1 MREFLQ
7 QPQLHID
14 KKTIMKS
21 KQEIKKYFENGDIP
35 NQDQF
40 WEWQDSYWHKDEKI
54 PSDKVDIDLS
64 QKADLISGKV
74 PATQLP
80 SYVDDVLEF
89 SSLSTLP
96 AQGESGKIYITTD
109 NDKLFRWTG
118 TRYVDITQGDV
129 GTLQAVTERGNETT
143 ENVKLQGIY
152 FGGLASADNIII
164 GDESS
169 YVNNRAGGTIAIGKG
184 AKPEG
189 TDHIVIGNNAVASN
203 DSGSIGNT
211 VVGHFSMAQ
220 STGSSENTV
229 FGYNAFSNSNYAFA
243 NAIYGSYAGLFSAD
257 NLTQNTIFGYSSGCG
272 LGVNS
277 TNNVIIGAQSAFGN
291 AVLQNKLYI
300 HSSVSA
306 STKIVSD
313 ALISGDFIDR
323 YVNINGKLSVTPG
336 KMPSAD
342 SNYTKNIVAK
352 PDGTFGWENKIETI
366 PLSGTLTNKPL
377 AGSIE
382 YQGGDSTGINS
393 FGFYSKLSNEKSGFD
408 IQNDGTLTP
417 SMYLIGAGNFRTD
430 LYLSQDHVGV
440 GSTNPDFSGIKGNIY
455 YGDYYIDESYVQ
467 KKYVDKKLSH
477 STHEEKTD
485 GKWINGKPIYR
496 KTVVFD
502 TIPSN
507 GEIDLTTRFPNMELI
522 VSNQMFT
529 EWYAMD
535 IAFAGNQWR
544 GQAFIS
550 LQLDRVK
557 IEDIKNLGY
566 NYSLIDSFT
575 LTLEYTKTTD

>member
-1 MREFLQ
+1 
-7 QPQLHID
+7 
-14 KKTIMKS
+14 MKS
-21 KQEIKKYFENGDIP
+21 KQELKQYFENNDIP
-35 NQDQF
+35 KQEEF

-54 PSDKVDIDLS
+54 PADKVDLDLS
-64 QKADLISGKV
+64 QKADLVSGKV
-74 PATQLP
+74 PAAQLP

-89 SSLSTLP
+89 NSLSTLP
-96 AQGESGKIYITTD
+96 PQGESGKIYITTD
-109 NDKLFRWTG
+109 NDKLYRWTG

-129 GTLQAVTERGNETT
+129 GTLQAVTERGNQTT
-143 ENVKLQGIY
+143 ENVMLQGVY
-152 FGGLASADNIII
+152 FGGLASAENIII

-189 TDHIVIGNNAVASN
+189 TDHIVIGNNAVAIN

-211 VVGHFSMAQ
+211 VVGHFAMAQ

-229 FGYNAFSNSNYAFA
+229 FGYNAFSNANYAFA
-243 NAIYGSYAGLFSAD
+243 NTVYGSYAALFSGD
-257 NLTQNTIFGYSSGCG
+257 NLTQNTILGYSSGCG
-272 LGVNS
+272 LGTLS

-300 HSSVSA
+300 HSSQSTPSA
-306 STKIVSD
+306 IVSD
-313 ALISGDFIDR
+313 ALISGDFVDR

-336 KMPSAD
+336 KMPYAD
-342 SNYTKNIVAK
+342 SSYTKSIVAK
-352 PDGTFGWENKIETI
+352 PDGTFGWENKSEAV
-366 PLSGTLTNKPL
+366 PLSGTLINNPL
-377 AGSIE
+377 TGSIE

-417 SMYLIGAGNFRTD
+417 SMYLIGAGNSRTD
-430 LYLSQDHVGV
+430 LYLSQDHIGI
-440 GSTNPDFSGIKGNIY
+440 GSSNPNFSGIKGNIY
-455 YGDYYIDESYVQ
+455 YGDYYMDESYVQ
-467 KKYVDKKLSH
+467 KKYIDKKLSY
-477 STHEEKTD
+477 SNNEVKTG

-507 GEIDLTTRFPNMELI
+507 GIIGLTADFQDMEMI

-544 GQAFIS
+544 EQAFIT
-550 LQLDRVK
+550 LQPDTVT
-557 IEDIKNLGY
+557 IVDIKNPGY

>member
-1 MREFLQ
+1 
-7 QPQLHID
+7 
-14 KKTIMKS
+14 MKS
-21 KQEIKKYFENGDIP
+21 KQELKQYFENNDIP
-35 NQDQF
+35 KQEEF

-54 PSDKVDIDLS
+54 PADKVDLDLS
-64 QKADLISGKV
+64 QKADLVSGKV
-74 PATQLP
+74 PAAQLP
-80 SYVDDVLEF
+80 SYVDDVVEF
-89 SSLSTLP
+89 SSLSALP
-96 AQGESGKIYITTD
+96 PQGESGKIYITID
-109 NDKLFRWTG
+109 NEKLYRWTG

-129 GTLQAVTERGNETT
+129 GTLQAVTERGNQTT
-143 ENVKLQGIY
+143 ENVMLQGVY
-152 FGGLASADNIII
+152 FGGLASAENIII

-189 TDHIVIGNNAVASN
+189 TDHIVIGNNAVAIN

-211 VVGHFSMAQ
+211 VVGHFAMAQ

-229 FGYNAFSNSNYAFA
+229 FGYNAFSNANYAFA
-243 NAIYGSYAGLFSAD
+243 NTVYGSYAALFSGD
-257 NLTQNTIFGYSSGCG
+257 NLTQNTILGYSSGCG
-272 LGVNS
+272 LGTLS

-300 HSSVSA
+300 HSSQSTPSA
-306 STKIVSD
+306 IVSD
-313 ALISGDFIDR
+313 ALISGDFVDR

-342 SNYTKNIVAK
+342 SSYTKSIVAK
-352 PDGTFGWENKIETI
+352 PDGTFGWENKSEAV
-366 PLSGTLTNKPL
+366 PLSGTLINNPL
-377 AGSIE
+377 TGSIE

-417 SMYLIGAGNFRTD
+417 SMYLIGTGNSRTD
-430 LYLSQDHVGV
+430 LYLSQDHVGI
-440 GSTNPDFSGIKGNIY
+440 GSSNPNFSGIRGNIY
-455 YGDYYIDESYVQ
+455 YGDYYMDESYVQ
-467 KKYVDKKLSH
+467 KKYIDKKLSY
-477 STHEEKTD
+477 SNNEVKTG

-507 GEIDLTTRFPNMELI
+507 GIIGLTADFQDMEMI

-544 GQAFIS
+544 EQAFIT
-550 LQLDRVK
+550 LQPDTVT
-557 IEDIKNLGY
+557 IVDIKNPGY